1 MKTTLKTA
9 VLAATLI
16 STAGTV
22 TAAQADEAKGKCHG
36 VNSCKG
42 KTACATAEGAC
53 AGTNS
58 CKGKGWLPMNK
69 TSCEEKGGKFEPLTK

>member
-1 MKTTLKTA
+1 MNTTLRTA

-16 STAGTV
+16 SATSTV
-22 TAAQADEAKGKCHG
+22 TTAQADEAKGKCHG

-42 KTACATAEGAC
+42 QTACATAEGAC

-58 CKGKGWLPMNK
+58 CKGKGWLPMDK
-69 TSCEEKGGKFEPLTK
+69 ASCEEKGGEFESLTK

>member
-22 TAAQADEAKGKCHG
+22 TVAQADEIKGKCHG
-36 VNSCKG
+36 ANACKG
-42 KTACATAEGAC
+42 QSACVTAGGSC

-58 CKGKGWLPMNK
+58 CKGKGWLAMNK
-69 TSCEEKGGKFEPLTK
+69 SSCEDKGGKFEPLNQ

>member
-16 STAGTV
+16 STAGTI

-58 CKGKGWLPMNK
+58 CKGRGWLVMDK
-69 TSCEEKGGKFEPLTK
+69 ASCEDKGGKFEPLKK